1 MASAVTQSR
10 SPRKRAT
17 SSAVDDPPATDRS
30 QMIAEAA
37 YYLAEQRGFD
47 GGDPVQD
54 WLEAEGMIDQMQVSK
69 GTKRRSRSK

>member
-10 SPRKRAT
+10 APRKKAG
-17 SSAVDDPPATDRS
+17 SAGDPPPVGRS

-37 YYLAEQRGFD
+37 YYLAEQRGFS

-54 WLEAEGMIDQMQVSK
+54 WLDAEVIIDQMQAPKAAKRS
-69 GTKRRSRSK
+69 TKPK